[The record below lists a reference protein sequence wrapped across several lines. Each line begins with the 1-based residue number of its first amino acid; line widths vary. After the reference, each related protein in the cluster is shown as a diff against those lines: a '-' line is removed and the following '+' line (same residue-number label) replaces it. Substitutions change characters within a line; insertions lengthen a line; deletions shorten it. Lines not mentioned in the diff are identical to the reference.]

1 MSEIRVLLVDD
12 HAILRAGLRALLG
25 YYADIKVVGEAQNGE
40 EALDQVDKYRPKVVL
55 MDVAMQG
62 MNGLETTRLIR
73 QRYPCTRVLVLSQ
86 HEDRQY
92 VIPLLRAGAAGYIP
106 KRAMGKDLINAI
118 RAVSE
123 GETYLHPSVS
133 TIVLEEMCEN
143 QPSNGK
149 INPDSLTQREIEVLE
164 HIVHGMTNAQI
175 AVALSLSVKT
185 VEWHRSNLMSKLDIH
200 NVADLVRYALQHG
213 LVES

>member
-1 MSEIRVLLVDD
+1 MSEIQVLLVDD

-25 YYADIKVVGEAQNGE
+25 YYADIRVVGEAQSGE
-40 EALDQVDKYRPKVVL
+40 EALEQVDKHRPNVVL

-62 MNGLETTRLIR
+62 MNGLEATQMITR
-73 QRYPCTRVLVLSQ
+73 RYPTTRVLILSQ

-92 VIPLLRAGAAGYIP
+92 VIPLLQAGAAGYIP
-106 KRAMGKDLINAI
+106 KRAMGKDLITAI

-123 GETYLHPSVS
+123 GETYLHPSIS
-133 TIVLEEMCEN
+133 TVVIEEMRGSH
-143 QPSNGK
+143 QGGSK
-149 INPDSLTQREIEVLE
+149 AKPDALTERETEILKC
-164 HIVHGMTNAQI
+164 IAQGMTNSQI

-200 NVADLVRYALQHG
+200 NVADLVRYALQNG
-213 LVES
+213 LA